1 MNKFQFQFDVPSF
14 NKLFP
19 FYILIDEKLNIKSS
33 GEALLSYIP
42 NETEVSFF
50 SFFSIRNQESI
61 DRQECIIPSI
71 LSQKISIYSI
81 FDNTFC
87 LNGKF
92 ETYQNYYLFIGTP
105 CHSQIDKISSE
116 NKLNYSLGLN
126 TFLFNSLVENV
137 QTGVLLE
144 DEHRNVCVINN
155 KFCSMFHLEGNP
167 ENYIGQNVSVL
178 MRQLKD
184 FFTDKEN
191 FIRLVDETLLHQK
204 SFLNKQLERID
215 GSYYEMSF
223 NPIEAENRMNLWS
236 FNDIT
241 LNKKH
246 EIVLNAEKEK
256 YRNIIDKMNI
266 GLIEVDVNN
275 VIVSVNQRVAEMS
288 GYSIDYLIG
297 KKFYEVFL
305 DEDNQ
310 KLINEK
316 RKTRQLGLSDA
327 YEISIRNKD
336 GAYKRWVVSGA
347 PSYNLKGEF
356 IGSIGLSFDIT
367 QTKDLESQRAELLRK
382 LENQNQQ
389 LTEYAQIV
397 SHDLKSPLRS
407 IHSLITF
414 IKEDNGR
421 EFNDKTAKYFVLIQE
436 KVEKMDHLIQGILM
450 YSKIGSQEVF
460 KEEINLNNFLNYII
474 SVIFIPSHI
483 KISIKQELP
492 TIKGDRFRIQQL
504 FQNILSNA
512 INYNDKPN
520 GIVEVAFKEEHDC
533 YVFSIYD
540 NGMGISPKNQKK
552 IFQMFQSF
560 NTDNRTTGVG
570 LSIVRKIIENLN
582 EKIWLE
588 SEENVG
594 TTFYFTIQK

>member
-1 MNKFQFQFDVPSF
+1 MNTFQFQFDVSSF

-33 GEALLSYIP
+33 GEGLLNYVPKDI
-42 NETEVSFF
+42 EVPFF
-50 SFFSIRNQESI
+50 SLFSIQNHQALTI
-61 DRQECIIPSI
+61 DSI
-71 LSQKISIYSI
+71 LSQNIVVYSVN
-81 FDNTFC
+81 DASFC
-87 LNGKF
+87 LKGKF
-92 ETYQNYYLFIGTP
+92 ELYQNYFLFIGMP
-105 CHSQIDKISSE
+105 SSEEDKISST
-116 NKLNYSLGLN
+116 NLL
-126 TFLFNSLVENV
+126 NSLVENF
-137 QTGVLLE
+137 QIGILLE
-144 DEHRNVCVINN
+144 DENRKVRVVNK
-155 KFCSMFHLEGNP
+155 KFCSMFNLEENP
-167 ENYIGQNVSVL
+167 EHFIGLDTNDL
-178 MRQLKD
+178 MHKIKEL
-184 FFTDKEN
+184 FVHKEN
-191 FIRLVDETLLHQK
+191 FKLKIDEAILHQK
-204 SFLNKQLERID
+204 PFLNEEFQLTD
-215 GSYYEMSF
+215 GSFYEINST
-223 NPIEAENRMNLWS
+223 PIEDENTMSLWS

-241 LNKKH
+241 FNKKH
-246 EIVLNAEKEK
+246 EIAFNAEKEK

-266 GLIEVDVNN
+266 GLIEVDINN
-275 VIVSVNQRVAEMS
+275 VITLANHRVAEMS
-288 GYSIDYLIG
+288 GYTVDYLVG
-297 KKFYEVFL
+297 KKFYELFL
-305 DEDNQ
+305 DEDNR
-310 KLINEK
+310 KLIKKKWEK
-316 RKTRQLGLSDA
+316 RQLGLSDS

-336 GAYKRWVVSGA
+336 GELKRWVVSGA
-347 PSYNLKGEF
+347 PSYNLKGE
-356 IGSIGLSFDIT
+356 IVGSIGLSFDIT
-367 QTKDLESQRAELLRK
+367 KTKDLESQREELLIK

-389 LTEYAQIV
+389 LSEYAQVV

-414 IKEDNGR
+414 IKEDNDR

-436 KVEKMDHLIQGILM
+436 KVEKMDHLIQGILT

-460 KEEINLNNFLNYII
+460 KEEINLNDLLNYIM

-483 KISIKQELP
+483 KVTIEQELP

-520 GIVEVAFKEEHDC
+520 GIVDVSFKEEHNC

-560 NTDNRTTGVG
+560 NTDNRSTGVG